1 MSRSFKNK
9 MVFLLSFSACFI
21 FLGLFAFLRYQGA
34 LGTYMRLVGN
44 KHAEV
49 EINEAY
55 EDKGV
60 LIHKNFQTI
69 TKNIHIQSNVNL
81 EKTGQY
87 EISYTFEN
95 QRIVRY
101 VNVKDTRPPVMTL
114 IQDAHMIVFQNE
126 EYEEPG
132 VEIFDNSK
140 EDLNDRLQIHH
151 RIDPSVIGE
160 YKVHYQVSDRAGNS
174 SEIERIV
181 EVVENPLMMDLHYHY
196 DELDNQRQGWWI
208 KKANDH
214 ERKPPTYDQTL
225 MEKYNTY
232 YIGDDEKTLYLT
244 FDEGGKDQTYIK
256 EITDILNNHDVDA
269 TYFLTRN
276 YILKE
281 ADFMRDLVAN
291 GHEIG
296 NHTRTHPDMTQLA
309 NVQGSKQFVNEL
321 IDTQRAIYEVTKK
334 MPPLIFRFPKG
345 DFSLRSLAMV
355 SDLGYRT
362 YFWSHAYDDYS
373 ADVSKEAAYNNLI
386 SHLHNGAI
394 YLLHPANKG
403 NYEAMEDFILEAR
416 RQGYSFELVSQIKK
430 V

>member
-1 MSRSFKNK
+1 MSKSFKKK
-9 MVFLLSFSACFI
+9 MIFLLTF
-21 FLGLFAFLRYQGA
+21 FLCLILIGMFVFLRYQGV
-34 LGTYMRLVGN
+34 LGTYMRLIGH
-44 KHAEV
+44 KHVEV

-55 EDKGV
+55 EEKGIM
-60 LIHKNFQTI
+60 IHKNFQSI
-69 TKNIHIQSNVNL
+69 TKNIHIQSNLNT
-81 EKTGQY
+81 EKLGQY

-95 QRIVRY
+95 QQIVRY
-101 VNVKDTRPPVMTL
+101 VNVKDTQPPVMTL
-114 IQDAHMIVFQNE
+114 IEDAHMILFQNE
-126 EYEEPG
+126 PYEEAG
-132 VEIFDNSK
+132 VEIYDNSK
-140 EDLNDRLQIHH
+140 EDLMSKLKITHH
-151 RIDPSVIGE
+151 IDPSVIGE
-160 YKVHYQVSDRAGNS
+160 YKVNYTVSDQAGNL
-174 SEIERIV
+174 SELERIV
-181 EVVENPLMMDLHYHY
+181 EVVENPLSMNLHYHY

-214 ERKPPTYDQTL
+214 ERKPPTYDQKL
-225 MEKYNTY
+225 MEQYQTY
-232 YIGDDEKTLYLT
+232 YIGEDEKTIYLT
-244 FDEGGKDQTYIK
+244 FDEGGKDKTYIK

-281 ADFMRDLVAN
+281 TDFMRELSAS

-309 NVQGSKQFVNEL
+309 NAQGSELFVKEL
-321 IDTQRAIYEVTKK
+321 METQRAIYEVTKK

-345 DFSLRSLAMV
+345 DFSLRCLAMV

-386 SHLHNGAI
+386 SHLHQGAI

-403 NYEAMEDFILEAR
+403 NYEAMEDFILEAK